1 MAARPYR
8 LIGVYDCW
16 SCQEEVPVRET
27 DQGTVGCTCPWC
39 DFRNWAPKG
48 TEHNRKLRA
57 ALRPLESVTS
67 S

>member
-1 MAARPYR
+1 MAERPYR

-16 SCQEEVPVRET
+16 SCHNEVPVRET
-27 DQGTVGCTCPWC
+27 DRGTLGATCPWC

-48 TEHNRKLRA
+48 TEHSKQLRA
-57 ALRPLESVTS
+57 AVRPLEPVS